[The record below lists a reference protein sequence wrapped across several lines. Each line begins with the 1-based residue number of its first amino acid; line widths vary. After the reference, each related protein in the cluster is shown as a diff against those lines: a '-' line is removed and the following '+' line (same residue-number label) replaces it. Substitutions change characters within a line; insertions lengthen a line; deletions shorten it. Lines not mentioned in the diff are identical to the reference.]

1 MLGHSN
7 CGAVTYAINEGAKY
21 YSSITEKIQHSIE
34 ACECTRESILSDPF
48 MLDNVIKANTNNS
61 ITEILINSEYLN
73 NEVKTRNISIVSG
86 FYDTKT
92 GLVDFIEF

>member
-1 MLGHSN
+1 ML
-7 CGAVTYAINEGAKY
+7 
-21 YSSITEKIQHSIE
+21 
-34 ACECTRESILSDPF
+34 
-48 MLDNVIKANTNNS
+48 NS

-73 NEVKTRNISIVSG
+73 KEVKTRNISIVSG